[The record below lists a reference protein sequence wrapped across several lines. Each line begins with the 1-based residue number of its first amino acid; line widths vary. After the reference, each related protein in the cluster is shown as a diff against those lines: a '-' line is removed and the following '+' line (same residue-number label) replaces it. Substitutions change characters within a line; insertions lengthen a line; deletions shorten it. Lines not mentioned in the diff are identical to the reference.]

1 MITMTTLMEKLP
13 NREVTIEKKDC
24 LLEKIDS
31 FLFEIEPEIAERIK
45 NYDSSITLD
54 HIKKNINDSFLYDIN
69 LGSLSFFINNIFD
82 FKVITGLNSV
92 ASPSQGRIP

>member
-69 LGSLSFFINNIFD
+69 LGSLSFFINNILI
-82 FKVITGLNSV
+82 K
-92 ASPSQGRIP
+92 